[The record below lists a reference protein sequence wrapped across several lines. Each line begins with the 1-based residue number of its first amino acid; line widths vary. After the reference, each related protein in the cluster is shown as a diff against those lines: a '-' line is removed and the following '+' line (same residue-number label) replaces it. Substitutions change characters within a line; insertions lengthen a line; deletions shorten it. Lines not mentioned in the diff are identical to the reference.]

1 MEFRVTTDL
10 ATAMPQEIIFNFEE
24 LKRELT
30 ERLDHYNNLVV
41 TEDSIK
47 EAKGDRATLNKLRA
61 AIDTRRKEIKKQ
73 FLVPL
78 DEFESRVKEL
88 LALIDQPIGAIDG
101 QLATYE
107 EMRKQEK
114 RTQIEEAYATI
125 VTGELA
131 DIIPLERIFDS
142 RWLNATMDMK
152 KVEESMTSTAQ
163 RIHAE
168 LMVVETVEPE
178 YAAAV
183 KLKYKETLDFD
194 AALKYREALRAASA
208 ASTPRQWQTPTEEA
222 TQPTATACEP
232 VATEQRREDT
242 VYLLRLE
249 LQLSK
254 AQATALKNFLVRNKI
269 EHRKI

>member
-1 MEFRVTTDL
+1 MQFEMITDL
-10 ATAMPQEIIFNFEE
+10 STVVPKSIEFNFDTLKNE
-24 LKRELT
+24 LE
-30 ERLDHYNNLVV
+30 ERLNYYNNLVI
-41 TEDSIK
+41 TEDGIK
-47 EAKGDRATLNKLRA
+47 DGKADLAKLRKLRE
-61 AIDTRRKEIKKQ
+61 AIDTRRKEVKKEY
-73 FLVPL
+73 LRPYN
-78 DEFESRVKEL
+78 DFESQCKDL
-88 LALIDQPIGAIDG
+88 LVLIDQPIDAVNR

-107 EMRKQEK
+107 EIRKQEK
-114 RTQIEEAYATI
+114 RAKIEEAYAAI
-125 VTGELA
+125 VTDELA
-131 DIIPLERIFDS
+131 EFIPLERIFDS

-222 TQPTATACEP
+222 TQPTATACEA
-232 VATEQRREDT
+232 VATEQRQEDT

-269 EHRKI
+269 DHKKI